1 MLRLALLFSL
11 VMVLFDVA
19 AASFAK
25 ATSVDYG
32 QFVLLSSVLYVSM
45 GLLAGRF
52 MQTWLALV
60 PIVIAALAEA
70 FGGGYLAALIGP
82 GGRGP
87 GVSDASFYGVAAFGV
102 LLNIVLGSAGIA
114 VGVHVKRPA

>member
-1 MLRLALLFSL
+1 MLRLALLFAV

-32 QFVLLSSVLYVSM
+32 QFVLLSSVLYVFA
-45 GLLAGRF
+45 GILAGRF
-52 MQTWLALV
+52 MRGWLALV
-60 PIVIAALAEA
+60 PIIIAALVEA
-70 FGGGYLAALIGP
+70 FLGGYLAALIGP

-87 GVSDASFYGVAAFGV
+87 GVSDASFYGLAALGV

-114 VGVHVKRPA
+114 VGIRVKRTG

>member
-1 MLRLALLFSL
+1 MLRLALLFSV

-32 QFVLLSSVLYVSM
+32 QFVLLSSVLYVFA
-45 GLLAGRF
+45 GILAGRF
-52 MQTWLALV
+52 MRGWLALV
-60 PIVIAALAEA
+60 PIIIAALVEA
-70 FGGGYLAALIGP
+70 FLGGYLAALIGP

-87 GVSDASFYGVAAFGV
+87 GVSDASFYGLAALCV

-114 VGVHVKRPA
+114 VGIRVKRTA

>member
-1 MLRLALLFSL
+1 MLRLALLFSI

-32 QFVLLSSVLYVSM
+32 QFVLLSSVLYVFA

-52 MQTWLALV
+52 MQSWLALI
-60 PIVIAALAEA
+60 PIIVAALVEA
-70 FGGGYLAALIGP
+70 FAGGCLAALIGP

-87 GVSDASFYGVAAFGV
+87 GVSDASFYGLAALGV

-114 VGVHVKRPA
+114 VGVHVKRTA